1 MLSAFL
7 SPGSITQSMQ
17 AVTNS
22 VTGLTESE
30 SDGDSHDDSDLPP
43 DSNPDSELESENTES
58 EHIQH
63 TLLPMMSEGP
73 LNPKS
78 LLFIHYNS

>member
-1 MLSAFL
+1 
-7 SPGSITQSMQ
+7 MQ
-17 AVTNS
+17 AATNS

-30 SDGDSHDDSDLPP
+30 SDGDSHDDLDLPP
-43 DSNPDSELESENTES
+43 DSNPDSELESENTDS

-63 TLLPMMSEGP
+63 TSLPMMSEGP

-78 LLFIHYNS
+78 LLFIKYQNNQKPAFYPQ